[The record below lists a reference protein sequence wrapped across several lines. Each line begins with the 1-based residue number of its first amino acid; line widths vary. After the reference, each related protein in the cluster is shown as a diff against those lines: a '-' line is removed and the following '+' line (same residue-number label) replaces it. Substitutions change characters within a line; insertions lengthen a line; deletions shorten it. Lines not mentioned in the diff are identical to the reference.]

1 MNKILNILLIGLI
14 IIVVVGLF
22 FLAIPKYQVEMI
34 RLDDETV
41 MITKINI
48 LTGKTETYYRGGKKA
63 KEVYE
68 YIEGIGNK
76 GAIQEDIRA
85 KSIVIV
91 NDEGQEVIRLGS
103 FQDGNGII
111 GITDK
116 AGTPIAI
123 MGAGKDGGR
132 ISITNKAG
140 TPVVDMV
147 ANEKDNGEIRVFNN
161 SGKEIGS
168 LP

>member
-1 MNKILNILLIGLI
+1 
-14 IIVVVGLF
+14 
-22 FLAIPKYQVEMI
+22 MI

-41 MITKINI
+41 MITKINT
-48 LTGKTETYYRGGKKA
+48 LTGKTNTYYRGGKKA

-116 AGTPIAI
+116 AGALVVS
-123 MGAGKDGGR
+123 MGADKDGGK
-132 ISITNKAG
+132 IGLFNKAG
-140 TPVVDMV
+140 TSIANMV
-147 ANEKDNGEIRVFNN
+147 ANENDNGEIRVFNK
-161 SGKEIGS
+161 SGKAIGS